1 MATFFCRPLH
11 DHPPYR
17 HSTATPPPS
26 TATLRPLAST
36 SIKNVQPLYDHLSYY
51 PYSHFMT
58 AFNLFLYYFYIII
71 YNEMKQKVST
81 YKSTHKQYH
90 YNTSSYWGG
99 IVLLHSTHILTPIN
113 SIRSAVKSFLSSNV
127 LRETRSSWWHSFGSR
142 SASILT
148 LLVDLRPYSDV
159 VARPDVHCSYSY
171 HRSILGTAQ
180 MYTHEENIAR

>member
-1 MATFFCRPLH
+1 MSKKFHAMATFFCRPLH

-127 LRETRSSWWHSFGSR
+127 LRETRSS
-142 SASILT
+142 
-148 LLVDLRPYSDV
+148 
-159 VARPDVHCSYSY
+159 
-171 HRSILGTAQ
+171 
-180 MYTHEENIAR
+180 